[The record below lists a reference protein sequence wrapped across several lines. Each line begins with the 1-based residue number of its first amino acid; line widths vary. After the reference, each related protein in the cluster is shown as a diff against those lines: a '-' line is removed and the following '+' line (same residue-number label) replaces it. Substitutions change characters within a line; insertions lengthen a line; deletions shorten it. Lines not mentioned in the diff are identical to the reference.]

1 MKFENME
8 KALYYGMTRW
18 GGWYVNFIHNF
29 TTYGMTAD
37 TQQELLEKC
46 KKENLSLVGAK
57 REDFK

>member
-1 MKFENME
+1 MK

-18 GGWYVNFIHNF
+18 GGWYVNFLHNV
-29 TTYGMTAD
+29 TIYGMTAD

-57 REDFK
+57 REDFN